1 MVYFQR
7 RVERAEAEPGIEQ
20 FWQMIVTGQK
30 IAEAASD
37 KCSRIAVYNIVGGG
51 NTHLF
56 QLGLRPVRN
65 LALQT
70 DTAVHDERKA
80 AQFLLCHGCLSGKG
94 AIARHEQSPA
104 GGVFQGKVFIFHRV
118 DRLQQNG
125 EVQYSMIQPFYY
137 ICCIAGVK
145 VEADVRMFHAQCSC
159 CLQEPFERR
168 PTDRDSAA

>member
-80 AQFLLCHGCLSGKG
+80 RSSSFVTAAFP
-94 AIARHEQSPA
+94 ARVQSLGMNSPQRA
-104 GGVFQGKVFIFHRV
+104 ESFRE
-118 DRLQQNG
+118 R
-125 EVQYSMIQPFYY
+125 YSYFTASTGSNRTAKSSIP
-137 ICCIAGVK
+137 
-145 VEADVRMFHAQCSC
+145 
-159 CLQEPFERR
+159 
-168 PTDRDSAA
+168 